1 MEEGNIENWLPLETL
16 IIGSIGAVSIV
27 RFKLASES
35 QPPLFINSAVY
46 VPLVVSVSPFQM

>member
-16 IIGSIGAVSIV
+16 IIGVIGAVSIV

-35 QPPLFINSAVY
+35 QPPVFGNKVL
-46 VPLVVSVSPFQM
+46 